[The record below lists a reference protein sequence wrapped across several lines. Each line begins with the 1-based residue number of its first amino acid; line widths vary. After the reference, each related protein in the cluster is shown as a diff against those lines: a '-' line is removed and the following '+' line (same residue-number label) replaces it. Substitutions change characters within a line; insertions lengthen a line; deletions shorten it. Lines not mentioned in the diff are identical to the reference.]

1 MDRTNQALELEVDR
15 LAEEGARAMIDDR
28 GLALVRL
35 AEAHALAV
43 RIGARSKAATLSC
56 LMARAW
62 SREAGAERPRMSQAL
77 RFARRGVGEDPTES
91 ARNTLAA
98 MCELAARR
106 DDRPTK
112 ARRNA
117 VLRGIAVSLRRGA

>member
-15 LAEEGARAMIDDR
+15 FADEGARAMANDR

-35 AEAHALAV
+35 AEAHAIAM
-43 RIGARSKAATLSC
+43 RIGARHKAATLSC
-56 LMARAW
+56 LMARTW
-62 SREAGAERPRMSQAL
+62 SRGGGAEPPRMSQAL
-77 RFARRGVGEDPTES
+77 RFARRGGGEDPTAS
-91 ARNTLAA
+91 ARNTLAS
-98 MCELAARR
+98 MCELAARQ

-117 VLRGIAVSLRRGA
+117 VLRGIAISLRGGA

>member
-1 MDRTNQALELEVDR
+1 MDRTNPALELEVDR
-15 LAEEGARAMIDDR
+15 LAEEGARAMTSDR
-28 GLALVRL
+28 GLALARL
-35 AEAHALAV
+35 AEAHALAA
-43 RIGARSKAATLSC
+43 RMGARQKAATLSC

-62 SREAGAERPRMSQAL
+62 SREGGTEPPRMSQAL

-91 ARNTLAA
+91 ARNTLAS

-106 DDRPTK
+106 DERPTK

-117 VLRGIAVSLRRGA
+117 VLRGIAISLRGET